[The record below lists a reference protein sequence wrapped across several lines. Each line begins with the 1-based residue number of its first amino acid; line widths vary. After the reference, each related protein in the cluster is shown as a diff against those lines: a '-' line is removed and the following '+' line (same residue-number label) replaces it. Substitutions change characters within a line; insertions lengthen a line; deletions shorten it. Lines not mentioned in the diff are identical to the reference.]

1 MGGGGELAY
10 LLGSREMKASW
21 YTACVNTT
29 IPTDRRIMDVA
40 QRLMQVRG
48 YNAFSYADIADDVGV
63 RKATIHHHFP
73 SKGELARS
81 VVVRYR
87 AATRAMLAA
96 IDRETADPRR
106 KLERYAALYGAM
118 LRDGPRLCLCALLA
132 AELPT
137 LPDAVR
143 AEVGAFYADHEAW
156 LGRVLQDGA
165 AAGTLRVD
173 GPVETAAQL
182 ALAGIEGAMLVA
194 RAHGDP
200 ERFDAIARRL
210 LDALVVPV

>member
-1 MGGGGELAY
+1 
-10 LLGSREMKASW
+10 
-21 YTACVNTT
+21 
-29 IPTDRRIMDVA
+29 MDVA

-48 YNAFSYADIADDVGV
+48 YNAFSYADISDEVGV

-81 VVVRYR
+81 VVARYR
-87 AATRAMLAA
+87 ADTRAMLVE

-106 KLERYAALYGAM
+106 KLERYMALYRAM
-118 LRDGPRLCLCALLA
+118 LRDGPRLCLCALLS

-137 LPDAVR
+137 LPDPVR
-143 AEVGAFYADHEAW
+143 VEVRAFYADHEAW
-156 LGRVLQDGA
+156 LGRVLEDGA

-173 GPVETAAQL
+173 GPIETEAQV

-200 ERFDAIARRL
+200 TRFDAITRKF
-210 LDALVVPV
+210 LDALVVPA